1 MLADGAEDAEL
12 DAEPPVMRQVGVE
25 ELVHFAHDPSPC
37 CSEGAH
43 QREWRLHADH
53 AGKVSGLPVKD
64 AVLPIKRCAVREQ
77 EARDGNSCS
86 RTGKSRVCAVL
97 SQSMVERRHKCS
109 IHSAAIKRS

>member
-12 DAEPPVMRQVGVE
+12 DAQPLVMRQVGVE

-64 AVLPIKRCAVREQ
+64 AVLPVKRGAVREQ
-77 EARDGNSCS
+77 EARNGNSCS
-86 RTGKSRVCAVL
+86 RTGNLVFAVL
-97 SQSMVERRHKCS
+97 SQSMVERRHKFS
-109 IHSAAIKRS
+109 IHSLAIKRS